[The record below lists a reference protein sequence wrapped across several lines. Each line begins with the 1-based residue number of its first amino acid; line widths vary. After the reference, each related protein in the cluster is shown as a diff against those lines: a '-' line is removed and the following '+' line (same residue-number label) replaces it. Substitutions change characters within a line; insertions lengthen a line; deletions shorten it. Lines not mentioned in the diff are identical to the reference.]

1 MTHNFQLRVYYEDT
15 DLAGIVYYA
24 NYLRYIER
32 ARSEAVRDVG
42 VDQWAMKEDGVVFVV
57 RQVVAD
63 YLLPAKFDDVLTIET
78 ETTSLKGATMQMLQT
93 VKRGDQVIFTA
104 DVRVAF
110 MTTEGKPTVSGGNPP
125 AIVEI
130 TGLSLRFGA
139 LFCTFA

>member
-1 MTHNFQLRVYYEDT
+1 MTHTFTLRVYYEDT

-42 VDQWAMKEDGVVFVV
+42 VDQWAMKQDGLVFVV

-63 YLLPAKFDDVLTIET
+63 YLQPAKFDDVLTIET
-78 ETTSLKGATMQMLQT
+78 ETTTLKGATMQMFQT
-93 VKRGDQVIFTA
+93 VKRGDSVIFTA

-110 MTTEGKPTVSGGNPP
+110 MTTTGKPTRFP
-125 AIVEI
+125 AEI
-130 TGLSLRFGA
+130 RQQLSKLQA
-139 LFCTFA
+139 

>member
-42 VDQWAMKEDGVVFVV
+42 LDQWAMKQDGLVFVV
-57 RQVVAD
+57 RQIVAD
-63 YLLPAKFDDVLTIET
+63 YLVPAKFDDVLTIET
-78 ETTSLKGATMQMLQT
+78 ETTSLKGATMQMFQT
-93 VKRGDQVIFTA
+93 VKCADQVIFTA

-110 MTTEGKPTVSGGNPP
+110 MTTEGKPTRFP
-125 AIVEI
+125 AII
-130 TGLSLRFGA
+130 RQKLLKLQA
-139 LFCTFA
+139 

>member
-42 VDQWAMKEDGVVFVV
+42 VDQWAMKQDGLVFVV

-93 VKRGDQVIFTA
+93 VKRDDQVVFTA

-110 MTTEGKPTVSGGNPP
+110 MTTEGKPTRFP
-125 AIVEI
+125 AKIRQQ
-130 TGLSLRFGA
+130 LLKLQA
-139 LFCTFA
+139 

>member
-1 MTHNFQLRVYYEDT
+1 MTHTFQLRVYYEDT

-42 VDQWAMKEDGVVFVV
+42 VDQWAMKQDGLVFVV

-78 ETTSLKGATMQMLQT
+78 ETTSLKGATMQMHQT
-93 VKRGDQVIFTA
+93 VKRDDQVIFTA

-110 MTTEGKPTVSGGNPP
+110 MTTEGKPTRFP
-125 AIVEI
+125 AAIRQQ
-130 TGLSLRFGA
+130 LLKLQA
-139 LFCTFA
+139 

>member
-42 VDQWAMKEDGVVFVV
+42 VDQWAMKQDGLVFVV

-110 MTTEGKPTVSGGNPP
+110 MTTEGKPTRFP
-125 AIVEI
+125 AKIRQQ
-130 TGLSLRFGA
+130 LLKLQA
-139 LFCTFA
+139 

>member
-110 MTTEGKPTVSGGNPP
+110 MTTEGKPTRFP
-125 AIVEI
+125 AVIRQQ
-130 TGLSLRFGA
+130 LLKLQA
-139 LFCTFA
+139 